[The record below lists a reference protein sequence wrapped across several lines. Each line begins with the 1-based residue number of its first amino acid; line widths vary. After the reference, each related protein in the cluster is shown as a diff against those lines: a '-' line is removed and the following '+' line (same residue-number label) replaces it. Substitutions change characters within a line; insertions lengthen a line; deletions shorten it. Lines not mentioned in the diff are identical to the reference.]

1 MYMGLRLISTEDGKV
16 LLYFHAPQHVTA
28 YALLKYNISNCMTKI
43 FHTATA
49 LNNMLIVHHFI
60 T

>member
-1 MYMGLRLISTEDGKV
+1 MGLRRISAEDGKA
-16 LLYFHAPQHVTA
+16 LLYFHAPQRVTA
-28 YALLKYNISNCMTKI
+28 CALLKYNISNCMTKI

-49 LNNMLIVHHFI
+49 LNNMLTVGHFI